1 MAHRQA
7 LPSAAGCCAGIT
19 ATTGFI
25 REQRSERSR
34 QQLLERTERLAAAP
48 VRRRVDCRPD
58 GVYYSDEELT
68 DDEVY
73 GRLPGAGVWHT
84 GQQGL
89 AVS

>member
-1 MAHRQA
+1 
-7 LPSAAGCCAGIT
+7 
-19 ATTGFI
+19 
-25 REQRSERSR
+25 
-34 QQLLERTERLAAAP
+34 
-48 VRRRVDCRPD
+48 
-58 GVYYSDEELT
+58 VYYSDEELT